1 MTFTVLA
8 AGALSALAAVA
19 AQSDRQFA
27 NGDQPAVVRLRLET
41 DRTETTASAVL
52 VHREDGPQQAVL
64 YFLTSDSLLRDPS
77 VPPPLLVPETEGE
90 SWGETPG
97 PDIAVLRILTA
108 SSSLVPARVTLDPP
122 RLGEL
127 FVIVSHD
134 AAGARVVVHQ
144 RIGMV
149 SERVAAG
156 DTELQTAT
164 CVGAPAFS
172 EKGVFGIVTQCEP
185 NRPPIVTLL
194 SAATDLLRRL
204 IPALKLS

>member
-1 MTFTVLA
+1 MTFTVVA
-8 AGALSALAAVA
+8 AGALSALTVFA

-27 NGDQPAVVRLRLET
+27 DGDQPAVVQLRLEI
-41 DRTETTASAVL
+41 DHTETIASAVL
-52 VHREDGPQQAVL
+52 VHREDGPQETVL

-77 VPPPLLVPETEGE
+77 VRPTLLIPDTEGE
-90 SWGETPG
+90 SWGGTPG

-108 SSSLVPARVTLDPP
+108 NSSLVPARVTLDRPQ
-122 RLGEL
+122 LGEW
-127 FVIVSHD
+127 FFIVSHD

-149 SERVAAG
+149 SERAAAG

-204 IPALKLS
+204 IPALKP